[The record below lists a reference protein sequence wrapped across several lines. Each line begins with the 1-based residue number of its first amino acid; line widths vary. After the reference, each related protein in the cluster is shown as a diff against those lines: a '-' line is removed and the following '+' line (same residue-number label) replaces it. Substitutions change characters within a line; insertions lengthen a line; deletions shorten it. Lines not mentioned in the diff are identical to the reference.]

1 MLPGGGDGLTQ
12 LGYIQR
18 NGNTYLVADT
28 DDDGR
33 LDADD
38 FTVEFRGRLDF
49 TPDDFDSTDF
59 IIAGTNGDDDITGT
73 EDADRIFA
81 AGGNDRSSLWAATT
95 RYTAAPATTSS
106 REARAASTICSARR
120 ATTS

>member
-18 NGNTYLVADT
+18 NDTTYLVADT

-38 FTVEFRGRLDF
+38 FTVEFRGLLAF
-49 TPDDFDSTDF
+49 TPDDFDGTDF
-59 IIAGTNGDDDITGT
+59 IIAGTDGDDEITGT

-81 AGGNDRSSLWAATT
+81 AWRQRHRLRS
-95 RYTAAPATTSS
+95 
-106 REARAASTICSARR
+106 
-120 ATTS
+120 